1 MTLESYRNF
10 VAIVESGSILA
21 ASNKLLIAQP
31 SLSNQLKNI
40 ETYYGAK
47 LLIRNRHSL

>member
-21 ASNKLLIAQP
+21 ASNKLLIAQRY
-31 SLSNQLKNI
+31 LTNQWKTI
-40 ETYYGAK
+40 
-47 LLIRNRHSL
+47 